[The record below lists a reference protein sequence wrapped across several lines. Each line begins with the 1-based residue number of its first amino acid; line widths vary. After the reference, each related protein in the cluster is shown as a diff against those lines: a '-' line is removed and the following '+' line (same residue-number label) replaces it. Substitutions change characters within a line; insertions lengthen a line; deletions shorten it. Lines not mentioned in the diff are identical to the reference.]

1 MELLHARGI
10 VPVTVITVV
19 KRHHRRALITLAR
32 HVPSV
37 HTMHALDYLSPL
49 ETRRIQKELD
59 YVDRL
64 AAEGIDLLRRTPSG
78 WRRSDPST

>member
-1 MELLHARGI
+1 
-10 VPVTVITVV
+10 VV

-32 HVPSV
+32 HAPSV
-37 HTMHALDYLSPL
+37 HTMYALDYLSPL
-49 ETRRIQKELD
+49 ETRRVQKELD

-64 AAEGIDLLRRTPSG
+64 GAEGVDLLRRTPSG